1 MQISKRLQ
9 AVADMVTS
17 GSWVADIGTDH
28 AYIPIFLAE
37 NGIIPRAIAMDVNAG
52 PLARARAHIEA
63 HGLSEKIETRLS
75 DGLTALAPG
84 EADCIV
90 IAGMGG
96 PLTIRILTEG
106 KDRLA
111 GCREL
116 ILQPQSEIR
125 LVRAYLEQKGWRIVR
140 EEMVC
145 EDGKYYSMMRAV
157 PGAGVFADEILLT
170 GKPRRDIGG
179 AALPKESDQDV
190 GEATLSKEADQD
202 VGETASPEGED
213 RDIGETRLPG
223 STEQE
228 AEETLPTGM
237 TAQNNAELGMTEMEL
252 CFGPCLLR
260 ARHPVLHAYL
270 LREQELHR
278 RILRALEG
286 QTGEA
291 ALQRDAEVR
300 QELRLIE
307 EGLELYSGKEAEGYT
322 L

>member
-1 MQISKRLQ
+1 MQISRRLQ

-17 GSWVADIGTDH
+17 GSRVADIGTDH
-28 AYIPIFLAE
+28 AYIPIFLME
-37 NGIIPRAIAMDVNAG
+37 NGIIPRAVAMDVNAG

-63 HGLSEKIETRLS
+63 RGLSEKIETRLS

-96 PLTIRILTEG
+96 PLTVRILTEG

-145 EDGKYYSMMRAV
+145 EDGKYYPMMRAV
-157 PGAGVFADEILLT
+157 PGAGVFADKILLT
-170 GKPRRDIGG
+170 GKPGRDT
-179 AALPKESDQDV
+179 
-190 GEATLSKEADQD
+190 GEEVLLKEADQD
-202 VGETASPEGED
+202 AVEMILPKASD
-213 RDIGETRLPG
+213 QNIGETRLPG
-223 STEQE
+223 TTEQE
-228 AEETLPTGM
+228 AEETSLTGM
-237 TAQNNAELGMTEMEL
+237 TAQNNAELRMTELEL

-260 ARHPVLHAYL
+260 TRHPVLHAYL
-270 LREQELHR
+270 LRERELHR

-286 QTGEA
+286 QTGGA
-291 ALQRDAEVR
+291 ALQRAAEVR

-322 L
+322 S